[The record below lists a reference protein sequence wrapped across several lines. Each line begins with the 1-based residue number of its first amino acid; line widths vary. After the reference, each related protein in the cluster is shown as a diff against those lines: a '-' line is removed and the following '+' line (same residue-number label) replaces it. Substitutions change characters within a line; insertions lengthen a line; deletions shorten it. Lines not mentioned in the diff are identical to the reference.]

1 MRKLFNHIFPAIFLF
16 FLLTAATVFAQET
29 GFSASVNVNR
39 VSLGQS
45 IQLSLTFHNIRNIS
59 APELPEIKNF
69 ESRYLGPS
77 TMMSIVNGKVSRST
91 THNYTLIPLKAG
103 KFSIPSLTVNWKG
116 KLYTSKPI
124 SIEVVKG
131 PVTERR
137 QSPAPYE
144 TPVEL
149 EDRIFL
155 SMAAGKK
162 SAYINEVIPVTIKLY
177 VNNLRVEGIQFPR
190 FAHEA
195 FSGGQF
201 EKPKQYQKTLNGIL
215 YYMIEF
221 KTFIYGIKPGEFT
234 IGPAQLKCDILVKKA
249 RRKRSRSFFDFD
261 DFFGG
266 YQSYS
271 MDLKSEEIPITVLP
285 FPEDGK
291 PEYFKG
297 AVGNFQF
304 FAGADPREL
313 KVGDPITLKMQIE
326 GDGNLGMVNC
336 PELKSTE
343 GFKTYNPQVKQ
354 ENNTK
359 TFEQIIMPTTDTVRE
374 IPEIVFS
381 FLDPQQRKYKTV
393 KRGPIPI
400 AVKKPEKEEELRIIE
415 MPKSVSKLLGKE
427 KLGRDIIYIKQSPGR
442 LNEKGIFL
450 YRNRT
455 FLLLQIVPFLLLLCI
470 TFVCKRVE
478 KLKTDTRYARR
489 IHAPKKA
496 KKGIR
501 EARQALD
508 GENPEEFYRV
518 VSKTIREYLGGKFH
532 LHSGGMTADIVDK
545 ILKSKGISEN
555 ILDKLKDIF
564 RDCDTAR
571 YAPSEFSKEQM
582 KTTFKRLQEV
592 INRI

>member
-1 MRKLFNHIFPAIFLF
+1 MRKLLNHISPAIFF
-16 FLLTAATVFAQET
+16 FFTAAAVFAQDT
-29 GFSASVNVNR
+29 GFSASVNANR
-39 VSLGQS
+39 LSLGQS
-45 IQLSLTFHNIRNIS
+45 IQLSLTFHNIRSIP

-69 ESRYLGPS
+69 ESRYLGRS
-77 TMMSIVNGKVSRST
+77 TMMSMVNYKVSRSIV
-91 THNYTLIPLKAG
+91 HNYTLIPLKAG

-116 KLYTSKPI
+116 KSYTSKPI
-124 SIEVVKG
+124 PIEVVKG

-137 QSPAPYE
+137 QAPAPYK
-144 TPVEL
+144 TPAEL
-149 EDRIFL
+149 GDRIFL

-177 VNNLRVEGIQFPR
+177 VNSLRVEGIQLPR

-201 EKPKQYQKTLNGIL
+201 EKPKQYQEANNGIL
-215 YYMIEF
+215 YHVIEF
-221 KTFIYGIKPGEFT
+221 KTLIYGIKQGEFT
-234 IGPAQLKCDILVKKA
+234 IGPAQLKCSILVKKA
-249 RRKRSRSFFDFD
+249 RQRRSRSFFDFD

-285 FPEDGK
+285 FPEEGK
-291 PEYFKG
+291 PEHFNG
-297 AVGNFQF
+297 AVGDFQF

-326 GDGNLGMVNC
+326 GDGNLAAVNC
-336 PELKSTE
+336 PELKNTE
-343 GFKTYNPQVKQ
+343 GFKTYSPQTKQ

-359 TFEQIIMPTTDTVRE
+359 TFEQIIMPITDTVRE

-381 FLDPQQRKYKTV
+381 FFAPQQREYKTV

-415 MPKSVSKLLGKE
+415 MPKSVSKLFGKE
-427 KLGRDIIYIKQSPGR
+427 KLGRDIIYIKQSPGK
-442 LNEKGIFL
+442 LNKKGIFL

-455 FLLLQIVPFLLLLCI
+455 FLLLQIVPLLTLLCI
-470 TFVCKRVE
+470 TFVCKRAE

-489 IHAPKKA
+489 IHAPQKA
-496 KKGIR
+496 RKGIR
-501 EARQALD
+501 EARQALA

-545 ILKSKGISEN
+545 ILKSKGIN
-555 ILDKLKDIF
+555 KDILDKLKDIF

-571 YAPSEFSKEQM
+571 YASSEFNKEQM
-582 KTTFKRLQEV
+582 ETTFKKLQEV